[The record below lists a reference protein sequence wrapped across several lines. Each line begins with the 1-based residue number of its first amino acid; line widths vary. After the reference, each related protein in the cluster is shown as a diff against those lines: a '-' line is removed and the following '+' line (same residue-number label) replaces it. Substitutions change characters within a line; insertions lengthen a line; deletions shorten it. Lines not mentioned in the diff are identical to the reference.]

1 MGVRFQD
8 ITNISNQQIK
18 VTIHRKQH
26 RDLLYKWLYE
36 VTLDFKYNLTTYIS
50 AILICE
56 EFTNKYTFTMVE
68 YQLLGITSLYIAAK
82 LEETTTKPVKY
93 YEYVTDSTCT
103 ISDIRKKEI
112 EILDYLDYNL
122 FSILF
127 PTFTD
132 SSLILEKLNQIPEI
146 NVEIKLDLFCC
157 ILADFLIKEGIKQNI
172 EILKH
177 KSLEKTKLILFTK
190 TLTDDILFFVKTNS
204 KLSVF

>member
-1 MGVRFQD
+1 MF
-8 ITNISNQQIK
+8 
-18 VTIHRKQH
+18 
-26 RDLLYKWLYE
+26 
-36 VTLDFKYNLTTYIS
+36 
-50 AILICE
+50 
-56 EFTNKYTFTMVE
+56 
-68 YQLLGITSLYIAAK
+68 
-82 LEETTTKPVKY
+82 
-93 YEYVTDSTCT
+93 
-103 ISDIRKKEI
+103 
-112 EILDYLDYNL
+112 DYNL

-127 PTFTD
+127 PTFID

-190 TLTDDILFFVKTNS
+190 TLTDDILYFVKTNS